1 MYCPVNTKT
10 KIMATIGPS
19 SWDDTILRGMFDNGM
34 SLARI
39 NASFADFNELQ
50 RVSTQLRAISPRIPI
65 ILDTQGNKIRIKN
78 LSSPTLIEDTVI
90 LSSETVS
97 KEVIN
102 VTYPN
107 LHQYVTVGSEIM
119 LDDGNIRLKVSS
131 IIGSDI
137 HCDVVQGGLLKPN
150 KTVNIPNAN
159 LPFPILTEKD
169 KADIQFAVQHNF
181 DFVCA
186 SFVKTAND
194 VLSVKNLLRNSNVGI
209 ISKIENREGVKNF
222 DDIMKESDAIM
233 IARGDLGVEMNFEVV
248 PILQKQFIYK
258 CRMAGKPVIVATQ
271 MLESM
276 TSNTNPTRAE
286 VSDVANAVMDGA
298 DCLMLSAE
306 TSTGKYPLESVIA
319 MHKSILASELVM
331 RPTPINGN
339 TDAGIDTD
347 QIALSLFSISQK
359 LPIKAVI
366 VISDNQ
372 STVGSISRHRFN
384 IPIYVVSSHLSSI
397 RKNDLYNAVKTCYI
411 PNLSS
416 DRDNAV
422 KDAVEHIYALGEF
435 NFSDKVAI
443 ISGSSIKNRK
453 EDSILEITVVKD
465 ILQ

>member
-1 MYCPVNTKT
+1 MNCPVSAKT

-19 SWDDTILRGMFDNGM
+19 SWDNDILGKMFENGM
-34 SLARI
+34 SIARI
-39 NASFADFNELQ
+39 NASFADFDELQ
-50 RVSTQLRAISPRIPI
+50 RVSSQLRAISPRIPI
-65 ILDTQGNKIRIKN
+65 VLDTQGNKIRVKN
-78 LSSPTLIEDTVI
+78 LSSPKEIKDTITISSEDT
-90 LSSETVS
+90 SEDI
-97 KEVIN
+97 IN

-131 IIGSDI
+131 ITGTNI
-137 HCDVVQGGLLKPN
+137 HCDVIQGGLLKQN

-169 KADIQFAVQHNF
+169 KADIQFALSNNF

-186 SFVKTAND
+186 SFVRTADD
-194 VLSVKNLLRNSNVGI
+194 VISIRKLLGNSSMGI

-222 DDIMKESDAIM
+222 DEIMKVSDAIM
-233 IARGDLGVEMNFEVV
+233 IARGDLGVEMNFEIV

-258 CRMAGKPVIVATQ
+258 CRVTGKPVIVATQ

-276 TSNTNPTRAE
+276 TNNINPTRAE
-286 VSDVANAVMDGA
+286 VSDIANAVMDGA

-306 TSTGKYPLESVIA
+306 TSTGKFPLESVIT
-319 MHKSILASELVM
+319 MHKSIIASESVM
-331 RPTPINGN
+331 RPTAVNGE
-339 TDAGIDTD
+339 TPAGPDTD
-347 QIALSLFSISQK
+347 EMALSLFSMSQK

-372 STVGSISRHRFN
+372 STLGSISRHRLN
-384 IPIYVVSSHLSSI
+384 IPIYSVSSHLENI
-397 RKNDLYNAVKTCYI
+397 RKNALYNAVKTCYI
-411 PNLSS
+411 PNLPS
-416 DRDNAV
+416 DRDEAV
-422 KDAVEHIYALGEF
+422 KHAVEHIYALGEF
-435 NFSDKVAI
+435 NFSDKIAI

-453 EDSILEITVVKD
+453 EDSILELAIVKD

>member
-78 LSSPTLIEDTVI
+78 LSSPTLIKDTVI

-181 DFVCA
+181 DFLCA
-186 SFVKTAND
+186 SFVRTVDD

-276 TSNTNPTRAE
+276 TSNINPTRAE

-372 STVGSISRHRFN
+372 STVGSISRHRLN